1 MENASKALL
10 MSAGILIGVLIL
22 SLAAYL
28 FYVYGQYSA
37 DTVARIDERQITQF
51 NNQFLKYYGTTIVE
65 DVSTGRVIEQPILC
79 TAHDIISLSNIAK
92 QINENLEIENLGT
105 YDENTRYVQIDVLK
119 PRMYN
124 VELASDEDKTT
135 FIQNNDLVDV
145 IRGDSIEPSLQT
157 KYFKCVNVEISNV
170 TKRVNHVVFTELTE
184 DEYKNLTNN

>member
-10 MSAGILIGVLIL
+10 MSASILIGVLIL

-37 DTVARIDERQITQF
+37 DTVSKMEERKITEF
-51 NNQFLKYYGTTIVE
+51 NNQFLKYYGTTIIE
-65 DVSTGRVIEQPILC
+65 DTASGKNIEQPILC

-92 QINENLEIENLGT
+92 QNNENLGITDLGT
-105 YDENTRYVQIDVLK
+105 YNENTRYVQIDILK

-124 VELASDEDKTT
+124 VELASDKAKTT

-145 IRGDSIEPSLQT
+145 IKGNSLETSLQT

-170 TKRVNHVVFTELTE
+170 TKRVNHVVFIELTE
-184 DEYKNLTNN
+184 EEYKKLTNN